1 MFRGNIPC
9 TITRKKGYTVSGE
22 QTFFAPVASRCSVVT
37 LETKAQHT
45 TVRADSSA
53 TRGFAEESVTEAK
66 LLFGATTKLE
76 IDDKI
81 TVDGLNVRVYR
92 IFPRRTAN
100 GLLDHIEIL
109 GSKWD

>member
-1 MFRGNIPC
+1 M
-9 TITRKKGYTVSGE
+9 
-22 QTFFAPVASRCSVVT
+22 QLLA
-37 LETKAQHT
+37 KAQHT

-53 TRGFAEESVTEAK
+53 TRGFAEESIIDAK
-66 LLFGATTKLE
+66 FLFEATTKLD

-81 TVDGLNVRVYR
+81 TVDGFNVRVHG

-100 GLLDHIEIL
+100 GILDHIEIL